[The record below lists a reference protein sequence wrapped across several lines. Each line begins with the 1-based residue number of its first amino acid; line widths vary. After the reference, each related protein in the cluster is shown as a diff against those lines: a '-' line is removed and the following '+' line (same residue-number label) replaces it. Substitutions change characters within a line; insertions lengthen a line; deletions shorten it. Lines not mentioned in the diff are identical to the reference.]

1 VLAVVLFRPFPAD
14 VPPYGDRLELTAPW
28 FSFDRSRVRILCS
41 TQGAGNVPVYEF
53 YCEPCNTLFN
63 FYSKTVRTA
72 EDSPVCPR
80 CRGCLQKRVTGFS
93 VLERTRSVKS
103 LEDLPF
109 NQQRLSDGMQKFMAE
124 HERLREEDPARADG
138 MMKKFSR
145 WLGGVYLEED
155 KKRAM
160 QRVLDSDDPLAQKI
174 DALESLA
181 GESDEPR
188 RDENLYE
195 Y

>member
-1 VLAVVLFRPFPAD
+1 
-14 VPPYGDRLELTAPW
+14 
-28 FSFDRSRVRILCS
+28 
-41 TQGAGNVPVYEF
+41 VPVYEF

-63 FYSKTVRTA
+63 FYSKTVRSSG
-72 EDSPVCPR
+72 DSPVCPR
-80 CRGCLQKRVTGFS
+80 CSGSLQKRVTSFS
-93 VLERTRSVKS
+93 VLERSKSVKS

-109 NQQRLSDGMQKFMAE
+109 NQQRLADGMKKFRAE
-124 HERLREEDPARADG
+124 HERLSDEDPVRAAS

-145 WLGGVYLEED
+145 WMGNVHLEED

-160 QRVLDSDDPLAQKI
+160 QRVIDSDDPLEQKI

-181 GESDEPR
+181 GEGDGPRCDEQ
-188 RDENLYE
+188 LYE

>member
-1 VLAVVLFRPFPAD
+1 M
-14 VPPYGDRLELTAPW
+14 
-28 FSFDRSRVRILCS
+28 
-41 TQGAGNVPVYEF
+41 PVYEF
-53 YCEPCNTLFN
+53 YCEPCNTLFS
-63 FYSKTVRTA
+63 FYSKTVRSSK
-72 EDSPVCPR
+72 DNPVCPR
-80 CRGCLQKRVTGFS
+80 CSGCLQKRVSSFS
-93 VLERTRSVKS
+93 VVDRSRSVKS

-109 NQQRLSDGMQKFMAE
+109 NQQRLSDGMQKFRAE
-124 HERLREEDPARADG
+124 HERLQDEDPARAAG

-145 WLGGVYLEED
+145 WLGGVHLAED

-160 QRVLDSDDPLAQKI
+160 ERVIDSDESLEQKI

-181 GESDEPR
+181 GEGDEPR